1 MTEEGHKDW
10 TALHAAASQG
20 HMEIGKEKLKK
31 EENIEPPC
39 MLLPVRAAHGSV
51 HKFF

>member
-31 EENIEPPC
+31 KKRKKDRTT
-39 MLLPVRAAHGSV
+39 LHAAASQGRAWIGT
-51 HKFF
+51 